1 MELYERIE
9 QIIVTFRPA
18 FSREA
23 TFEWFVLLLW
33 GALLTTQPPAVTS
46 YLNALGLEAA
56 YYSHALHWFHSSG
69 YELDRVCRRW
79 GHWLSHQT
87 DGYRLNGH
95 RVYVGDGIK
104 VSKEGRKMPGVKG
117 LHQESDNISKP
128 EWIRGHYFSALG
140 LLIGLNSAVF
150 VSLIALKLHDGI
162 IATTDE
168 AESRLTEK
176 MAQLCV
182 THMEQGSY
190 AVLDAYYACRVVL
203 QRLRQHHLHLIS
215 RSRISTVARAEFSA
229 NPKVPKRGRPRQWG
243 AKIKLRD
250 LFDDTD
256 SWLTETV
263 SLYGKPVALVY
274 QGFQF
279 YWDSPTEKVLFVLTQ
294 QPCGKR
300 MILLSSDLSLS
311 GLEVIEAYTKR
322 FKIEVAFR
330 TLVHLLGG
338 FAYRFW
344 LRALDKVADWPDSM
358 HLLDYDHDTQT
369 QILSKVEAFERFVS
383 LNAIALGL
391 LQVLALEMP
400 NHTWRYFPGWFRTLP
415 KHGYPSER
423 IVRMAL
429 QDQQDIVL
437 SKSRAGILLS
447 KLLADKMGPDK
458 TPKRPR
464 FTA

>member
-1 MELYERIE
+1 MELYQRIE
-9 QIIVTFRPA
+9 QLIVIFRPA
-18 FSREA
+18 FSRDA
-23 TFEWFVLLLW
+23 TFHWFVLLLW

-46 YLNALGLEAA
+46 YLNALGLGAE
-56 YYSHALHWFHSSG
+56 YYSQALHWFHSSG
-69 YELDRVCRRW
+69 YEMDRVSRRW
-79 GHWLSHQT
+79 GRWLSHQT
-87 DGYRLNGH
+87 DGYRLKGR

-140 LLIGLNSAVF
+140 LLIGLDSALF

-162 IATTDE
+162 VTTTDDE
-168 AESRLTEK
+168 ESRLTEK

-182 THMEQGSY
+182 THMSQGSY

-203 QRLRQHHLHLIS
+203 QRFRQHHLYLIS

-229 NPKVPKRGRPRQWG
+229 NPTVPKRGRPRQWG

-256 SWLTETV
+256 SWLTETI
-263 SLYGKPVALVY
+263 SLYGQPVSMVY
-274 QGFQF
+274 QCFQF
-279 YWDSPTEKVLFVLTQ
+279 YWDRPTEKVLFVLTQ

-311 GLEVIEAYTKR
+311 GLEVIETYTKR

-330 TLVHLLGG
+330 TLIHLLGG

-344 LRALDKVADWPDSM
+344 LKAIDKISDWPDSLY
-358 HLLDYDHDTQT
+358 LLDYDQDIQT
-369 QILSKVEAFERFVS
+369 QILSKIEAFERFVN

-400 NHTWRYFPGWFRTLP
+400 NHIWRYFPGWFRTLP

-429 QDQQDIVL
+429 QDQQEIVL
-437 SKSRAGILLS
+437 SKSMPTLLLS
-447 KLLADKMGPDK
+447 KLLADKIGQGK
-458 TPKRPR
+458 TTKIPSL
-464 FTA
+464 TA